1 MPSLSHATP
10 TQLTQSACTTLPS
23 PSSEPC
29 AGSSTKGK
37 FPYADLINAPLI
49 RSYTSSMY
57 DDYKPSTA
65 EWMDLLSIAN
75 AYEMMRVYHHVIA
88 RVEDI
93 DDPISRVLL
102 AKKLNIK
109 RWLAPAYVAL
119 CTRTD
124 PINASEAEKLGFDS
138 FVTLVTARESVY
150 RDFQRSMNAYNLTL
164 SISRNLRCCGN
175 ELSQLHDGANGAKM
189 CPTCQQMV
197 IPGPVLQP
205 AFTNNN
211 RRCCNQQPSQWKLGI
226 NGSRFCPSCSG
237 IVLPAVVTAN
247 LKCCGNSPYQ
257 FIDCSNGAKICPS
270 CRQIVIPGPGE
281 AQFTNNNRRC
291 CDNRPLMW
299 SSHPDGSQTC
309 PTCKGI
315 VLPCGRIS
323 EYERALV
330 LVKRIFDLED

>member
-1 MPSLSHATP
+1 M
-10 TQLTQSACTTLPS
+10 
-23 PSSEPC
+23 
-29 AGSSTKGK
+29 
-37 FPYADLINAPLI
+37 
-49 RSYTSSMY
+49 
-57 DDYKPSTA
+57 
-65 EWMDLLSIAN
+65 
-75 AYEMMRVYHHVIA
+75 
-88 RVEDI
+88 
-93 DDPISRVLL
+93 
-102 AKKLNIK
+102 
-109 RWLAPAYVAL
+109 
-119 CTRTD
+119 
-124 PINASEAEKLGFDS
+124 
-138 FVTLVTARESVY
+138 TLVTARESVY

-164 SISRNLRCCGN
+164 SISRNLSCCGN
-175 ELSQLHDGANGAKM
+175 ALSQLHDGVNGAKM

-211 RRCCNQQPSQWKLGI
+211 RRCCNQQPSQWKLGTDGNRI
-226 NGSRFCPSCSG
+226 CPSCSG
-237 IVLPAVVTAN
+237 IVLLPAVVTAN
-247 LKCCGNSPYQ
+247 LMCCGNSPYQ

-270 CRQIVIPGPGE
+270 CRQRVIPGPGE

-299 SSHPDGSQTC
+299 RSQPDGSQTC